1 MTTTA
6 THTITHTITEI
17 SESTVPPSTTTEIEP
32 AAVER
37 LSVRAVVTDVT
48 MYVDYI
54 RDSRIINAYKHVME
68 DISGLSEHWIALQMF
83 PGAAG
88 NITVDYILTVPFVE
102 GAGGELVPI
111 VPVEQVQGK
120 LDAVTPETF
129 NTMLKEKVDEAT
141 GAGTHSQKVVSFEQD
156 TSDSGNGSVSSALR
170 LGGPLKCSLAS
181 IIFLMLASI
190 VGSNPT
196 APGETGMANPGTEP
210 RSVAETMQCQNLSAE
225 SAAEPCLTGTAAIAH
240 LMPRSQNTV
249 TLPSNVQ
256 GELTGPETS
265 RALA

>member
-120 LDAVTPETF
+120 LDAVTPGTF

-170 LGGPLKCSLAS
+170 LGAPLKCSLLRLSA
-181 IIFLMLASI
+181 A
-190 VGSNPT
+190 NPT

-225 SAAEPCLTGTAAIAH
+225 SAAEPCLTGTAA
-240 LMPRSQNTV
+240 RGS
-249 TLPSNVQ
+249 
-256 GELTGPETS
+256 
-265 RALA
+265 